1 MLPLSSSTVEQK
13 PASTPG
19 ISIHLPTKNKRSYFN
34 SGDKFFWS
42 QGIMSSESKTSAVNF
57 FSNEVQGIRNRESA
71 LPADSSTSNHSF
83 ASNRNS
89 FNYPTK
95 IEVNSALQNLAFFSP
110 QSTEATKYVL
120 SVLEEESAKYEYPLV
135 SPANVASILASAEDL
150 CACRLSPLD
159 SASTGLLQDSSIE
172 ETETCNFWSHHH
184 TEKHQSRKRK
194 NSWASDPWSHDPSVQ
209 PENCIINELDAVRKE
224 SMTAGQASERQETS
238 SGLKENHRLI
248 IIDTR
253 YYFEYIGGHISSS
266 LNISSPLVMRKLFL
280 ELRTYLSNEDFVKA
294 LLDLEGK
301 EIQSS
306 DLDDLVS
313 EIETA
318 KQSSESY
325 INDSIQVFEP
335 GSGSLHSERHN
346 TSGTGRTKRQ
356 VIPVI
361 VFHCEFSSQ
370 RGPKMWQFVRKLDR
384 SLNME
389 VYPKLDFPQI
399 FVLKGGYELFVKD
412 HGRLCTP
419 IGSYRTM
426 LCKEFRDTLNRE
438 ESKKSQEWIQLK
450 TIK

>member
-1 MLPLSSSTVEQK
+1 
-13 PASTPG
+13 
-19 ISIHLPTKNKRSYFN
+19 
-34 SGDKFFWS
+34 
-42 QGIMSSESKTSAVNF
+42 MSSESKTSAANF
-57 FSNEVQGIRNRESA
+57 FSNEVQGERKRDSA
-71 LPADSSTSNHSF
+71 LPADSSTSIHSF
-83 ASNRNS
+83 ASKRNS

-95 IEVNSALQNLAFFSP
+95 QEVNSALQNSPYFSS
-110 QSTEATKYVL
+110 QSTESSKYVL

-135 SPANVASILASAEDL
+135 SPAAVASILARAEDL
-150 CACRLSPLD
+150 CACRPSPLD
-159 SASTGLLQDSSIE
+159 SASSELLQVSSIE
-172 ETETCNFWSHHH
+172 EAETCDFWSRHNL
-184 TEKHQSRKRK
+184 EKHQSRKRK
-194 NSWASDPWSHDPSVQ
+194 NSWASDPWSHDSSVQ

-224 SMTAGQASERQETS
+224 GECAVRASEKQEKS

-266 LNISSPLVMRKLFL
+266 VNISSPLVMRKLFF
-280 ELRTYLSNEDFVKA
+280 ELRAYLSNEDFVKA

-335 GSGSLHSERHN
+335 GYGSLHSEKHN

-356 VIPVI
+356 VVPVI

-399 FVLKGGYELFVKD
+399 FVLKGGYEQFVKYY
-412 HGRLCTP
+412 GRLCTP

-438 ESKKSQEWIQLK
+438 ESKKSQEWSQLK